1 MDLALVFFYIYNKFL
16 LYSTQVCYRTLDIVL
31 LFMYCYYKKQSNPSM
46 CISTYICNHTGLIQ
60 LTKLHCY
67 AWQCLPKYV
76 QQTKTQALTFFLHLG
91 ITIPIHSQSSQYH
104 MVVLIQNQT
113 RSLNHC
119 ICAIKSLT

>member
-31 LFMYCYYKKQSNPSM
+31 LFMYCYYKKQSSPSM

-76 QQTKTQALTFFLHLG
+76 QQTKTQALTFFFASWHH
-91 ITIPIHSQSSQYH
+91 HS
-104 MVVLIQNQT
+104 N
-113 RSLNHC
+113 
-119 ICAIKSLT
+119 SLTKFSISYGCSYTKSNKIT